1 MIYYVYHDE
10 RNKMKFISR
19 GIEMEKKYVVGVDL
33 GGTKIYTALV
43 DLEGSIIKE
52 VTVKTEANKG
62 ETVVLEKLLKTID
75 DVLEGTDINEVKAI
89 GIGSPGPLDVEKG
102 LIVYTPN
109 LPFKNF
115 NIVQP
120 IKDRY
125 KLDTYLDNDANVAT
139 LSEFMF
145 GAGKG
150 SKNMVFITVST
161 GIGGGA
167 IINGS
172 LFRGSTSNAL
182 EVGHTTVMKG
192 GPRCGCGNTGCAEAV
207 ASGTAIMKRAKEALE
222 SKVETSLNS
231 YDQVTAKEVFLE
243 AEKGDKVS
251 KDILNDALSYLG
263 ITVANLA
270 NTFDPD
276 KIVIGGGVSEAG
288 RIVFDKIEE
297 EMERRCL
304 KTIYNHCNVEKA
316 VLGNQAGV
324 LGAAALAILESK

>member
-1 MIYYVYHDE
+1 
-10 RNKMKFISR
+10 
-19 GIEMEKKYVVGVDL
+19 MEKKYVVGVDL

-43 DLEGSIIKE
+43 DLDGNIVKE
-52 VTVKTEANKG
+52 VTVKTEAQKG
-62 ETVVLEKLLKTID
+62 DSVVLEKIINTID
-75 DVLEGTDINEVKAI
+75 DVLTGTDIKEVKAI
-89 GIGSPGPLDVEKG
+89 GVGSPGPLDVENG

-115 NIVQP
+115 NIVKP
-120 IKDRY
+120 IKEKY
-125 KLDTYLDNDANVAT
+125 KIDTYLDNDANVAT
-139 LSEFMF
+139 LSEYMF

-150 SKNMVFITVST
+150 SKNMVFVTVST

-167 IINGS
+167 ILNGS

-182 EVGHTTVMKG
+182 EIGHITVMKG
-192 GPRCGCGNTGCAEAV
+192 GPRCGCGNTGCAEAL

-222 SKVETSLNS
+222 SKVETSLRN
-231 YDQVTAKEVFLE
+231 YEEVTAQEVFLE

-263 ITVANLA
+263 ITISNIANS
-270 NTFDPD
+270 FDPD
-276 KIVIGGGVSEAG
+276 KIIIGGGVSEAG
-288 RIVFDKIEE
+288 RIVFDKIDY

-304 KTIYNHCNVEKA
+304 KTIYNNCKVEKA
-316 VLGNQAGV
+316 VLGGKAGV